1 VACGEYDRDL
11 FFGLQGDPMEA
22 AELVMLQSWR
32 KPAKLFSDFNT
43 PQFACVMSL
52 VVVIVLTVLLTWP
65 TPYHHGSVALARVD
79 HPVSM
84 PGADREDAMVVNV
97 TRDGKV
103 YFSVEQVN
111 PENLSQKIENRL
123 KDHSVERKVY
133 VKADLRAR
141 WGTVKQVLDSVRAA
155 GLMRVAFLVDQRRSA
170 ALQM

>member
-1 VACGEYDRDL
+1 
-11 FFGLQGDPMEA
+11 MEA
-22 AELVMLQSWR
+22 AELIMLQSWR
-32 KPAKLFSDFNT
+32 KPAKPFSDFNM

-52 VVVIVLTVLLTWP
+52 VVFIVLLMLLTWP
-65 TPYHHGSVALARVD
+65 TPFHHGSVDLARVD

-103 YFSVEQVN
+103 YFGVEQVN

-133 VKADLRAR
+133 VKADMRAR

-170 ALQM
+170 ALHM

>member
-1 VACGEYDRDL
+1 
-11 FFGLQGDPMEA
+11 MEA

-52 VVVIVLTVLLTWP
+52 VVFIVLTVLLTWP
-65 TPYHHGSVALARVD
+65 TPYHHGSVALPKVN
-79 HPVSM
+79 HPASM

-103 YFSVEQVN
+103 YFGVEQVN
-111 PENLSQKIENRL
+111 PEKLSQNIEDLL
-123 KDHSVERKVY
+123 KDHSVERTVY
-133 VKADLRAR
+133 VKADMRAR

-155 GLMRVAFLVDQRRSA
+155 GLMCVAFLVDQRRSA
-170 ALQM
+170 ALHM

>member
-1 VACGEYDRDL
+1 
-11 FFGLQGDPMEA
+11 
-22 AELVMLQSWR
+22 
-32 KPAKLFSDFNT
+32 
-43 PQFACVMSL
+43 
-52 VVVIVLTVLLTWP
+52 
-65 TPYHHGSVALARVD
+65 
-79 HPVSM
+79 M

-123 KDHSVERKVY
+123 KDQSVERKVY
-133 VKADLRAR
+133 VKADMRAR